1 MSGARSGRDPAEG
14 VFAGFLDRHWAEV
27 VRFFRQGLYRERD
40 RRNAEDCAQEAFIK
54 LARRYRDDTATVR
67 AVVGQG
73 RATGRPL
80 AIAELAR
87 HLACDPAEA
96 EVRAR
101 RAVVSGWLRVSET
114 EGGTAFD
121 GAITFGSAPL
131 VLDLAPLAAMRWTT
145 YRNVLADYGRR
156 RIAAD
161 NARAGDLADLV
172 ATGQEPRDPQP
183 GPERAT
189 AATEL
194 HAQIAACLDT
204 LPHAERT
211 VLILH
216 YFYGLRFPAIV
227 TVPGVPE
234 LLEPPGIAEG
244 RSATQLVQRLKD
256 LAKAGRRQMRRH
268 CPHLADF
275 LVGGGDDDER

>member
-1 MSGARSGRDPAEG
+1 MSWPIMGDGGSRRTTPA
-14 VFAGFLDRHWAEV
+14 
-27 VRFFRQGLYRERD
+27 
-40 RRNAEDCAQEAFIK
+40 
-54 LARRYRDDTATVR
+54 
-67 AVVGQG
+67 
-73 RATGRPL
+73 RAT
-80 AIAELAR
+80 
-87 HLACDPAEA
+87 
-96 EVRAR
+96 
-101 RAVVSGWLRVSET
+101 W
-114 EGGTAFD
+114 
-121 GAITFGSAPL
+121 
-131 VLDLAPLAAMRWTT
+131 
-145 YRNVLADYGRR
+145 
-156 RIAAD
+156 
-161 NARAGDLADLV
+161 ADLV
-172 ATGQEPRDPQP
+172 AT

-244 RSATQLVQRLKD
+244 RSAIQLVQRLKD

-268 CPHLADF
+268 CPPPGRLPR
-275 LVGGGDDDER
+275 GRGRR